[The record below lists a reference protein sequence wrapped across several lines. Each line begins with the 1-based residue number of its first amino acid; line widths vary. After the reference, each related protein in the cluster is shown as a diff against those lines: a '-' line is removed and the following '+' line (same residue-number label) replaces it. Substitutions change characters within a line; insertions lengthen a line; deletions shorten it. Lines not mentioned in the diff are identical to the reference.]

1 MKEIITSLS
10 IICVMTIIMEVLLSD
25 SELKKSVRF
34 ALGIL
39 TALIIVLP
47 ISNLVNSFK
56 AGEFNY
62 EGFLIDKSISTSV
75 IGQKY
80 KAMEKACQETPMQK
94 GIECQVLSYVEG
106 DKVLFITVKVNKG
119 NRAGV
124 EEIVSAI
131 FNVDKNKVSVYG

>member
-80 KAMEKACQETPMQK
+80 KAMEKACQETLMQK

-119 NRAGV
+119 NRTGV

>member
-62 EGFLIDKSISTSV
+62 EGF
-75 IGQKY
+75 
-80 KAMEKACQETPMQK
+80 
-94 GIECQVLSYVEG
+94 
-106 DKVLFITVKVNKG
+106 
-119 NRAGV
+119 
-124 EEIVSAI
+124 
-131 FNVDKNKVSVYG
+131 